1 MGYRIINGKPYVTG
15 NFGDYGT
22 GTPRSLSEKTPKDV
36 SFKDILEEK
45 LNRKAGFTI
54 SNHAAERMK
63 SLNFDEQDMKK
74 LDEGIKLAEGKGCK
88 NSVLLYR
95 DVAFV
100 TSIENRT
107 IITAVQKE
115 RAKENV
121 FTNIDSVL
129 FL

>member
-1 MGYRIINGKPYVTG
+1 MGYRIINGKPYITG
-15 NFGDYGT
+15 KFEDYDTSTVKSSRDIKEGT
-22 GTPRSLSEKTPKDV
+22 S
-36 SFKDILEEK
+36 SFKDILNQK
-45 LNRKAGFTI
+45 LAQDEGFKI
-54 SNHAAERMK
+54 SNHAAERIKGMN
-63 SLNFDEQDMKK
+63 LDEQDMKK
-74 LDEGIKLAEGKGCK
+74 LDEGIKRAEEKGCK

-100 TSIENRT
+100 ASIENRT

-115 RAKENV
+115 RAKENI

>member
-15 NFGDYGT
+15 NFGDYNT
-22 GTPRSLSEKTPKDV
+22 GVSKKVCDTKVNSA
-36 SFKDILEEK
+36 SFKDILDQK
-45 LNRKAGFTI
+45 LGINEGFKI
-54 SNHAAERMK
+54 SNHAADRIRD
-63 SLNFDEQDMKK
+63 LNLDEEDMKK
-74 LDEGIKLAEGKGCK
+74 LDNGIKLAEEKGCK
-88 NSVLLYR
+88 NSILVYR

-121 FTNIDSVL
+121 FTNVDSVL